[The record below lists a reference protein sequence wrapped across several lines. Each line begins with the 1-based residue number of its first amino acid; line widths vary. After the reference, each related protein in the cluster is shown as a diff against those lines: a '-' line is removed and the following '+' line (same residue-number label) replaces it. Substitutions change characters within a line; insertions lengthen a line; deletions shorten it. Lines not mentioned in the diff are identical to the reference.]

1 MDHPIYLYYK
11 LKKIKI
17 TFFNT
22 IRKQQITFFNTIHI
36 QVSATNLSNI

>member
-22 IRKQQITFFNTIHI
+22 IRKQQITFFNTI

>member
-22 IRKQQITFFNTIHI
+22 ISMALTPSELYHI
-36 QVSATNLSNI
+36 FEMSPEKILI